1 MDDGDGADDEPRY
14 PGRHGA
20 YSAAAA
26 ALTAAVAA
34 GAWERDLQ
42 SLRRGV
48 PPAGRVPHAVPEV
61 RPRILCTL
69 AAEGQNWNS
78 CCLAE
83 EP

>member
-14 PGRHGA
+14 PSRHGA

-34 GAWERDLQ
+34 GAWEKDLQ

-48 PPAGRVPHAVPEV
+48 PPAERVPHAVPEV
-61 RPRILCTL
+61 RRSPDNTSLTDPHQ
-69 AAEGQNWNS
+69 E
-78 CCLAE
+78 
-83 EP
+83 